1 VEVIII
7 ELRLMNKEKKQTID
21 LEVDTTTK
29 DLIIIKM
36 VMPLEVL
43 EVVETIKEL
52 TYHNRYKIMMMS
64 IIVQMM
70 RILKMMLIIFLRKS

>member
-1 VEVIII
+1 
-7 ELRLMNKEKKQTID
+7 M
-21 LEVDTTTK
+21 DTTTK
-29 DLIIIKM
+29 VLIIIKM
-36 VMPLEVL
+36 VTLLEVL

-52 TYHNRYKIMMMS
+52 TYHNRFKIMMMS

>member
-1 VEVIII
+1 
-7 ELRLMNKEKKQTID
+7 
-21 LEVDTTTK
+21 VDTTTK
-29 DLIIIKM
+29 VLIIIKM
-36 VMPLEVL
+36 VTLLEVL

-52 TYHNRYKIMMMS
+52 TYHNRFKIMMMS

>member
-1 VEVIII
+1 
-7 ELRLMNKEKKQTID
+7 M
-21 LEVDTTTK
+21 DTTTK
-29 DLIIIKM
+29 VLIIIKM
-36 VMPLEVL
+36 VTPLEVL

-52 TYHNRYKIMMMS
+52 TYHNRFKIMMMS